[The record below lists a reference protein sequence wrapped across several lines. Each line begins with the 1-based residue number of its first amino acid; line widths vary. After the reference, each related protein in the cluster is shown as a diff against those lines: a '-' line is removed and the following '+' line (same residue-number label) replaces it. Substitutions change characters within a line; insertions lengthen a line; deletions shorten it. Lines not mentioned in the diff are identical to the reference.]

1 MVELRSVSFGYQSDR
16 MVLDNLSL
24 RLEEGRWYGLL
35 GMNGSGKT
43 TLLKLMAGKLFAQ
56 SGEIDADGRSV
67 RKREVETLRNVFM
80 LPADFTFPDMR
91 LNQFLSVYTGFYPG
105 FREDVWN
112 DCLADFGLQRDIKN
126 LNKLSLGEKHKIAF
140 SIALSLGTKMIL
152 MDEATNG
159 MDIPARKMF
168 RKLLMKHV
176 REDQIVVLSTHVVQD
191 IENLLTDVIVLRKDA
206 PVYAASLEEISNC
219 YSFGIQS
226 DEEGALYAEPCAE
239 GYHVIT
245 PKREEIDTEV
255 PLELLF
261 NALMKKG
268 GKV

>member
-1 MVELRSVSFGYQSDR
+1 MVELRGVSFGYQSDR

-91 LNQFLSVYTGFYPG
+91 LDQFLSVYTGFYPG

-112 DCLADFGLQRDIKN
+112 DCLADFGLQDR
-126 LNKLSLGEKHKIAF
+126 AV
-140 SIALSLGTKMIL
+140 MI
-152 MDEATNG
+152 
-159 MDIPARKMF
+159 R
-168 RKLLMKHV
+168 
-176 REDQIVVLSTHVVQD
+176 
-191 IENLLTDVIVLRKDA
+191 
-206 PVYAASLEEISNC
+206 PV
-219 YSFGIQS
+219 G
-226 DEEGALYAEPCAE
+226 
-239 GYHVIT
+239 
-245 PKREEIDTEV
+245 
-255 PLELLF
+255 
-261 NALMKKG
+261 
-268 GKV
+268 